1 MSDALSHYDLI
12 VVSTDQV
19 AQPAQ
24 LARSARSELTVNIIR
39 ETIDVKRRDKLR

>member
-1 MSDALSHYDLI
+1 MSDALSYYDLI

-24 LARSARSELTVNIIR
+24 LARLTRSELTANIIR
-39 ETIDVKRRDKLR
+39 ETIDVKRRDELK